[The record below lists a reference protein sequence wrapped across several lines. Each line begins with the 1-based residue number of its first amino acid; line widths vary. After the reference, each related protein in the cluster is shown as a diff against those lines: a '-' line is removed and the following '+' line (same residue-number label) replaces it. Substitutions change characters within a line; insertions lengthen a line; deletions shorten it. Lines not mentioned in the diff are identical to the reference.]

1 MRHSSAQSFPNS
13 RRTAVALLVG
23 LPLLIGNCAK
33 KKDPSPQLPAETT
46 TGAMTFGCKIDG
58 RVFMPRDEF
67 SKTGLFAQ
75 YVNLGT
81 GRGGG
86 YYLNIPATDWKA
98 SPNQIISIGT
108 DSLLVEEGKTY
119 SIKTTKGAVQA
130 FYFSEREYT
139 KLDQDP
145 GELTIT
151 RFDRT
156 QGIIAG
162 RFHFI
167 GTDVSTGKQV
177 RVTDGRFDVRF

>member
-1 MRHSSAQSFPNS
+1 M
-13 RRTAVALLVG
+13 ALLVG
-23 LPLLIGNCAK
+23 LPLLTVNCSK
-33 KKDPSPQLPAETT
+33 KKDPGPQLPAETT

-58 RVFMPRDEF
+58 RVFVPRDEF

-86 YYLNIPATDWKA
+86 YFLDIPAIDWK
-98 SPNQIISIGT
+98 SSNSELVSITT

-119 SIKTTKGAVQA
+119 PFQERKGSARA
-130 FYFSEREYT
+130 FTASNATYT
-139 KLDQDP
+139 KRDQDP

-156 QGIIAG
+156 QGIISG
-162 RFHFI
+162 RFHFV
-167 GTDVSTGKQV
+167 GTDPSTGNQV